1 MKYRLA
7 KEEDLERICEFVR
20 NAIVTMEKHN
30 IFQWDDLYPIRED
43 FLEDIKKGE
52 LFVGLLEDDIA
63 VIYTLNGESDE
74 EYQNGKW
81 KNPDCEYRVIHRLCV
96 NPKYQ
101 NQGLA
106 KATLLHIEEELRK
119 RNVGAIRLDVF
130 SQNPFA
136 LALYTN
142 NGYEQTG
149 FVDWRKG
156 RFYLMEKYL

>member
-7 KEEDLERICEFVR
+7 REDDLESICDFVR
-20 NAIVTMEKHN
+20 DAIVNMEKHN

-52 LFVGLLEDDIA
+52 LFVGLLEDEIA
-63 VIYTLNGESDE
+63 VIYTLNEECDE
-74 EYQNGKW
+74 EYQNGNW
-81 KNPDCEYRVIHRLCV
+81 KYSDCEYRIIHRLCV

-106 KATLLHIEEELRK
+106 KAALLHIEEELRK
-119 RNVGAIRLDVF
+119 INVGAIRLDVF
-130 SQNPFA
+130 SNNPFA

-142 NGYEQTG
+142 DGYEKAG

-156 RFYLMEKYL
+156 RFYLMEKQL